1 MKDSLE
7 ANFTKVVMEKKFE
20 APSIFTH
27 CHLKVYYD
35 FFYSFSLNWLRLTL
49 KLGIVESERQHG

>member
-1 MKDSLE
+1 
-7 ANFTKVVMEKKFE
+7 MEKKFE
-20 APSIFTH
+20 ALSIFTH